1 MRASQLAGVIEMAR
15 GIMGGNYVLL
25 LLLLLYDGDTL
36 RLTLTWIDYL
46 GPSIYSYT
54 PHSPLPW
61 YTLIVKSQV
70 ISVAVA
76 GDIIR
81 TRIVFYIRLTNR

>member
-1 MRASQLAGVIEMAR
+1 MRASQLAGVIKMAR

-54 PHSPLPW
+54 PFPFTMVHPYCEIAS
-61 YTLIVKSQV
+61 
-70 ISVAVA
+70 
-76 GDIIR
+76 
-81 TRIVFYIRLTNR
+81 YICRGGRRQ